1 MAIEI
6 NGLNGPRHQGTETG
20 QVSSA
25 QTNNNQTQAPPSES
39 SARTDSVNLTD
50 AGRQLSQLEG
60 ALRDVPVVDTQ
71 RVEAVRESVND
82 GTYTVDNRAVA
93 HKLMQFEAYIPNR

>member
-6 NGLNGPRHQGTETG
+6 NRLNGPSSQGTETG

-25 QTNNNQTQAPPSES
+25 TS
-39 SARTDSVNLTD
+39 SSNHSKTETSQDAARVDSVNLTD
-50 AGRQLSQLEG
+50 TGRQLSRLENEI
-60 ALRDVPVVDTQ
+60 RNVPVVDTK
-71 RVEAVRESVND
+71 RVDSVRESVND

-93 HKLMQFEAYIPNR
+93 HKLMQFEAYLPNN

>member
-6 NGLNGPRHQGTETG
+6 NGINGPRNQGTEAG

-25 QTNNNQTQAPPSES
+25 QQNGQQQS
-39 SARTDSVNLTD
+39 SPAADATRADSVNLTD
-50 AGRQLSQLEG
+50 TGRQLARLEG
-60 ALRDVPVVDTQ
+60 EIRDLPVVDAQ

-93 HKLMQFEAYIPNR
+93 HKLTQFEAYIPNR

>member
-6 NGLNGPRHQGTETG
+6 NRLNGPSSQGTETG

-25 QTNNNQTQAPPSES
+25 SNNTHHSQTAS
-39 SARTDSVNLTD
+39 SQDPARVDSVNLTD
-50 AGRQLSQLEG
+50 TGRQLSRLESEI
-60 ALRDVPVVDTQ
+60 RNVPVVDTK
-71 RVEAVRESVND
+71 RVDSVRESVND

-93 HKLMQFEAYIPNR
+93 HKLMQFEAYLPNN

>member
-6 NGLNGPRHQGTETG
+6 NGLNGPRNQGTETG

-25 QTNNNQTQAPPSES
+25 NSNSTPAQPAQD
-39 SARTDSVNLTD
+39 SARVDSVNLTD
-50 AGRQLSQLEG
+50 TGRQLSRLESEI
-60 ALRDVPVVDTQ
+60 RDLPVVDAQ
-71 RVEAVRESVND
+71 RVDAVRESVND

-93 HKLMQFEAYIPNR
+93 HKLLQFEAYLPNS

>member
-6 NGLNGPRHQGTETG
+6 NGLNGPRNQGTETG

-25 QTNNNQTQAPPSES
+25 QNNHQAQTQSNPP
-39 SARTDSVNLTD
+39 ATGTDSVNLTD
-50 AGRQLSQLEG
+50 AGVQLSRLEG

>member
-6 NGLNGPRHQGTETG
+6 NGVNGPRTQGTETG

-25 QTNNNQTQAPPSES
+25 QSNNQAPAQTQAEA
-39 SARTDSVNLTD
+39 ARGDSVNLTE
-50 AGRQLSQLEG
+50 AGRQLARLEG
-60 ALRDVPVVDTQ
+60 EIRDQPVVDAQ

-93 HKLMQFEAYIPNR
+93 QKLVQYEAYIPNR